1 MDGRNEVI
9 MFKVGDL
16 VNFIY
21 SDYVGIVLGTKT
33 VENSLLWLVHFTNG
47 KQELC
52 WEDELGE
59 ICSK

>member
-1 MDGRNEVI
+1 

-21 SDYVGIVLGTKT
+21 SDYVGIVVGTKT

-52 WEDELGE
+52 WEDELGVV
-59 ICSK
+59 CSK

>member
-1 MDGRNEVI
+1 

-21 SDYVGIVLGTKT
+21 SDYVGIVVGTKT
-33 VENSLLWLVHFTNG
+33 VENSLLWLVYFTNG

-59 ICSK
+59 ICSKAPSDIEFL

>member
-1 MDGRNEVI
+1 MDSRNEVI

-52 WEDELGE
+52 WEDELE
-59 ICSK
+59 KRCSK